1 MSRRK
6 KRRVSPAPLICL
18 LAVLACIVALRI
30 SANEET
36 AAPVQMT
43 GKLENPAIAVPVQ
56 LLEAELEDTA
66 QVNSAEERPA
76 RAARYINIEMTEEE
90 LNELAAVVFLEA
102 GNQSAEGQQ
111 AVVEVVFN
119 RVLHSAFPDTVH
131 DVLHQGEGSDVPQFS
146 TIYAVSTATPT
157 QAQYDAIN
165 GALYGD
171 TILLTPTWCSSLAT
185 ERTAAYGG
193 RLEITSSVAST
204 SGGNEYGAKEISA
217 SLRHRRRARLPP
229 DPRHRRC
236 QRL

>member
-119 RVLHSAFPDTVH
+119 RVLH
-131 DVLHQGEGSDVPQFS
+131 QGEGSDVPQFS

-171 TILLTPTWCSSLAT
+171 TILDADEVFFSRNG
-185 ERTAAYGG
+185 ENG
-193 RLEITSSVAST
+193 RVWGQI
-204 SGGNEYGAKEISA
+204 GDHIFCREYIWG
-217 SLRHRRRARLPP
+217 
-229 DPRHRRC
+229 
-236 QRL
+236 

>member
-1 MSRRK
+1 MKRRRK
-6 KRRVSPAPLICL
+6 RRASPAPLICL

-131 DVLHQGEGSDVPQFS
+131 DVLHQE
-146 TIYAVSTATPT
+146 I
-157 QAQYDAIN
+157 
-165 GALYGD
+165 
-171 TILLTPTWCSSLAT
+171 
-185 ERTAAYGG
+185 G
-193 RLEITSSVAST
+193 RAHV
-204 SGGNEYGAKEISA
+204 
-217 SLRHRRRARLPP
+217 
-229 DPRHRRC
+229 
-236 QRL
+236 

>member
-1 MSRRK
+1 MPNDRQVRNQQSQYLSSCWKQNWKIPRK
-6 KRRVSPAPLICL
+6 LIPQRSAPPAP
-18 LAVLACIVALRI
+18 
-30 SANEET
+30 
-36 AAPVQMT
+36 
-43 GKLENPAIAVPVQ
+43 
-56 LLEAELEDTA
+56 
-66 QVNSAEERPA
+66 
-76 RAARYINIEMTEEE
+76 ARYINIEMTEEE

-171 TILLTPTWCSSLAT
+171 TILDADVVFFSRNG
-185 ERTAAYGG
+185 ENG
-193 RLEITSSVAST
+193 RVWGQI
-204 SGGNEYGAKEISA
+204 GDHIFCREYIWG
-217 SLRHRRRARLPP
+217 
-229 DPRHRRC
+229 
-236 QRL
+236 

>member
-1 MSRRK
+1 
-6 KRRVSPAPLICL
+6 
-18 LAVLACIVALRI
+18 
-30 SANEET
+30 
-36 AAPVQMT
+36 MT

-171 TILLTPTWCSSLAT
+171 TILDADVVFFSRNGENGLRMGADWRSHLLSRVHLGVMSMAQKRFRQACGIV
-185 ERTAAYGG
+185 AALGF
-193 RLEITSSVAST
+193 L
-204 SGGNEYGAKEISA
+204 
-217 SLRHRRRARLPP
+217 
-229 DPRHRRC
+229 
-236 QRL
+236 